1 MATVTDRQVR
11 RLFGLLAS
19 GEVLSMAAM
28 KSGMDRKTAGKYR
41 ELGKLPSE
49 VAAPHT
55 WRTREDP
62 FEEVWSEVYE
72 QLEENPRLQAK
83 TLFEWLQR
91 NYPGRFEDGQLRT
104 FQRGVKRWRATAGP
118 AKEVFFSQVHR
129 PGRLCASDFTAMT
142 SLGVTIG
149 GQCFEHL
156 VYHFV
161 LPYSNWEAVTICFSE
176 SFEALS
182 EGLQNALWELG
193 GVPQRHRSDRMSSA
207 VNNLSEA
214 KDFTDRY
221 QALLTHYGVKGEKIQ
236 AGKANENGDVES
248 SHRWFK
254 EAVDQALMLRGSRD
268 FESRRAYEQ
277 SLREVLVLR
286 NAGRRRR
293 LAEELAV
300 LGSLPERRRESC
312 RRVKV
317 RVGTGSLIHVY
328 HNVYTVDSRLI
339 GEQVE
344 VRVFADHLE
353 VWYAQK
359 EVERLPRLRGRG
371 KHRVDYRHVIDT
383 LVRKPGA
390 FENYR
395 YREDLF
401 PTSRFRMAYDGLR
414 EARPSRAV
422 REYLRI
428 LELAAKES
436 QTAVDEALRA
446 LLAQDR
452 RITAEAVEEFVQR
465 KEEVPAVTEVAVEAV
480 HLESFDDL
488 FTNKEVWNGFDQG
501 WEDGGCEG
509 PADGSLEGTASAYVP
524 GEF

>member
-11 RLFGLLAS
+11 RLFGLLGS
-19 GEVLSMAAM
+19 GEALSMAAI
-28 KSGMDRKTAGKYR
+28 KSGMDRQTAGKYR
-41 ELGKLPSE
+41 KRRELPSE

-62 FEEVWSEVYE
+62 FEEVWSEVCE
-72 QLEENPRLQAK
+72 QLEETPRLQAK

-91 NYPGRFEDGQLRT
+91 KYPGRFEDGQLRT
-104 FQRGVKRWRATAGP
+104 FQRGVKRWRARAGP

-129 PGRLCASDFTAMT
+129 PGRLCASDFTSMT
-142 SLGVTIG
+142 SLEVTIG

-161 LPYSNWEAVTICFSE
+161 LSYSNWEAVTICFSE

-207 VNNLSEA
+207 VNNLSER

-221 QALLTHYGVKGEKIQ
+221 QALLTHYGIEGEKIQ

-268 FESRRAYEQ
+268 FESRQAYEQ
-277 SLREVLVLR
+277 FLREVLVLR
-286 NAGRRRR
+286 NAGRQRR
-293 LAEELAV
+293 LSEELAV
-300 LGSLPERRRESC
+300 LGSLPGRRRESC
-312 RRVKV
+312 RRVKA

-328 HNVYTVDSRLI
+328 HNVYSVDSRLI
-339 GEQVE
+339 GEQVD

-446 LLAQDR
+446 LLTQDR
-452 RITAEAVEEFVQR
+452 QITAEAVEEFIER
-465 KEEVPAVTEVAVEAV
+465 KEEVPAVTEVAVDAV

-488 FTNKEVWNGFDQG
+488 FTNKEVWHGCEQG

-509 PADGSLEGTASAYVP
+509 PADGLLEGTASAYVP